1 MNDLP
6 TVMKT
11 MQLSPR
17 FDEALTF
24 TSELHRQQ
32 MRKGSGVPYLSHL
45 LGVCSS
51 VLEYGGDED
60 CAIAAL
66 LHDAIE
72 DQGGKATRDKIYEK
86 FGSTVTA
93 IVEACTDADQ
103 TPKPP
108 WRERKEAFIARIPQ
122 MSDQATLVCA
132 ADKLYNARSI
142 VKDYRIVGEEIWE
155 RFTGKKEG
163 TLWYYRALVSAFHQ
177 RQMTPILE
185 ELTAIVEQLETL
197 GN

>member
-1 MNDLP
+1 
-6 TVMKT
+6 

-17 FDEALTF
+17 FDTALTF

-32 MRKGSGVPYLSHL
+32 VRKGSGIPYMSHL

-72 DQGGKATRDKIYEK
+72 DQGGKETRDKICER
-86 FGSTVTA
+86 FGERVTA
-93 IVEACTDADQ
+93 IVEACTDTDQ
-103 TPKPP
+103 TSKPP

-122 MSDQATLVCA
+122 MSEEAALVCA
-132 ADKLYNARSI
+132 ADKLYNVSSI
-142 VKDYRIVGEEIWE
+142 IKDYRIVGEEIWE
-155 RFTGKKEG
+155 RFTGKKAG
-163 TLWYYRALVSAFHQ
+163 TVWYYRALVDAFHH
-177 RQMTPILE
+177 RKITPIVE
-185 ELTAIVEQLETL
+185 ELTRVVEQLETL
-197 GN
+197 GQ